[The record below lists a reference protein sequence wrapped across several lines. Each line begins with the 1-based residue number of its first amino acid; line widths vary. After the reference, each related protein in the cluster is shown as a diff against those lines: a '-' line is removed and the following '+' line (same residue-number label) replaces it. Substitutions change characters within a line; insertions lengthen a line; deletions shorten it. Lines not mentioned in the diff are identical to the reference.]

1 MSTAFETNGAFSWT
15 ELLTNDVAGARKFYG
30 QLLGWQFEQMPM
42 QEGGDYSVITVGGQK
57 IGGIMHTPPGAQGMP
72 PTWGSY
78 ITVDDVDA
86 RAAAVKKL
94 DGKVVVPPT
103 DIPGVGRFCV
113 IQDPQ
118 GATISLITYAMTG
131 QA

>member
-15 ELLTNDVAGARKFYG
+15 ELLTNDVAGARKFYA
-30 QLLGWQFEQMPM
+30 QLLGWQFDEMPT
-42 QEGGDYSVITVGGQK
+42 QHGTYSVISVGGQK
-57 IGGIMHTPPGAQGMP
+57 IGGIMATPPEAGGMP

-78 ITVDDVDA
+78 VTVDDVNA
-86 RAAAVKKL
+86 RAAAVKNL
-94 DGKVVVPPT
+94 GGKVVVPPT

-118 GATISLITYAMTG
+118 GAAISLITYTMTA
-131 QA
+131 QT